1 MKNILLAIMILIFG
15 LILVPLGFI
24 TYLLVLPFD
33 KNMKV
38 INFVSTLWS
47 WFLIYSHFGSSVKIE
62 GKENIV
68 PKKSYVIVANHNT
81 LYDIPMVH
89 FLKIN
94 FRWVSKREVLKIP
107 IFGLVLAMQHSILI
121 RRGDPSSARKM
132 VTRGVELLGRGV
144 SVAVF
149 PEGTRSK
156 DGKVG
161 EFKAGAF
168 IMAKSADVE
177 VLPVILYGSR
187 ELLSE
192 KKIRRHKLRLKV
204 LPPMKIEGKVSAFS
218 KELNELYKKEL
229 N

>member
-15 LILVPLGFI
+15 IILLPLGFI

-33 KNMKV
+33 RKFRV

-47 WFLIYSHFGSSVKIE
+47 WFLIYSHFGSSLRIE

-132 VTRGVELLGRGV
+132 IAKGVKLLGDGV
-144 SVAVF
+144 SVAIF

-156 DGKVG
+156 DGRVG

-177 VLPVILYGSR
+177 VLPVMLYGSR
-187 ELLSE
+187 DLLTQ
-192 KKIRRHKLRLKV
+192 KKIKPVKLRLKV
-204 LPPMKIEGKVSAFS
+204 LPPVKIEGKVSQFS
-218 KELNELYKKEL
+218 KELNDLYKKEL